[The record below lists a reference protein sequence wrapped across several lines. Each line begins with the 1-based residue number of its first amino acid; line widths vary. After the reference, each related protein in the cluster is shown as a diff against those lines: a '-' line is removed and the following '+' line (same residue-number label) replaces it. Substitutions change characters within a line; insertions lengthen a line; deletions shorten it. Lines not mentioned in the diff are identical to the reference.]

1 MDVIVWISLTVYNN
15 HFSFDFTT
23 PIIHFKNINLIFK
36 FFNLMSLYLSFTD
49 QTENLLP
56 LFLAFARRVHPML
69 DCIDEVKKIS
79 DLRGPADL

>member
-1 MDVIVWISLTVYNN
+1 
-15 HFSFDFTT
+15 
-23 PIIHFKNINLIFK
+23 
-36 FFNLMSLYLSFTD
+36 MSLCLSFTD
-49 QTENLLP
+49 QTDNLLP

>member
-1 MDVIVWISLTVYNN
+1 
-15 HFSFDFTT
+15 
-23 PIIHFKNINLIFK
+23 
-36 FFNLMSLYLSFTD
+36 MSPCLSFTD

-56 LFLAFARRVHPML
+56 LFLAFAHRVHPML

>member
-1 MDVIVWISLTVYNN
+1 MSLFGSLRTDYNN
-15 HFSFDFTT
+15 HSIFDFTT
-23 PIIHFKNINLIFK
+23 PIIHLNINLIFK
-36 FFNLMSLYLSFTD
+36 FFNLMPPCLSFTD

-69 DCIDEVKKIS
+69 ECIDEVKKIS

>member
-1 MDVIVWISLTVYNN
+1 MDDIVWISLTVYNN
-15 HFSFDFTT
+15 HSSFDFTA
-23 PIIHFKNINLIFK
+23 PIIHLNINLIFK
-36 FFNLMSLYLSFTD
+36 FFNLMSLCLSFTD
-49 QTENLLP
+49 QTDNLLL